1 MFSRTRS
8 DMVATVREMINRAVP
23 EAKYDQSAAKELV
36 RNWIEQDRRFDP
48 KEIGMTSDQVVREA
62 FDARQSGRAMRLGPA
77 PLELSPM
84 APYYN
89 GR

>member
-8 DMVATVREMINRAVP
+8 DMVATLAQMIDKAVP
-23 EAKYDQSAAKELV
+23 ACKYDQSAARETV
-36 RNWIEQDRRFDP
+36 RSWIENDSRFDP
-48 KEIGMTSDQVVREA
+48 KEIGMTSHEVVKEA
-62 FDARQSGRAMRLGPA
+62 FDARQTGRAMRLGPA

-84 APYYN
+84 APYYT